1 MDSSKDACMDITT
14 ILEGV
19 TQLTG
24 VGLAGLVL
32 VVGYLLGKMV
42 VSLGRNHLEHMQKS
56 YDALAGSIDRSAT
69 AQETQAELT
78 RAQTEVLKTNTRT
91 LEALRISIDTAIQKN
106 SPNQG

>member
-1 MDSSKDACMDITT
+1 MDITM
-14 ILEGV
+14 ILEAV

-42 VSLGRNHLEHMQKS
+42 VNLGRNHLEHMQKS

-69 AQETQAELT
+69 AQEAQAELT

-91 LEALRISIDTAIQKN
+91 LEALRMSIDNALQKD
-106 SPNQG
+106 SSNQR